1 MNNNHQKKS
10 TVMKK
15 YIILL
20 AIAAFSFASCSKDD
34 KTPLEEE
41 IAVKNTVNAPAV
53 IHART
58 ETNTQAETKTMWG
71 EDLKVLWNA
80 NDRITVF
87 NQNQNATIYRFKG
100 SDGDAEGDFEIVGGG
115 GGTALFNYAYAVYP
129 HSNST
134 TISEDGSEISFVL
147 PATQTY
153 KANCFGL
160 EANTM
165 VAARGPISDSDM
177 NFEFKNV
184 CGYLRLKLYG
194 DDVKVSSITLQ
205 GILNEKIAGNA
216 TITQAVGGLPSVT
229 MGSDAGSM
237 IKITC
242 PTPVTLGSTAETATE
257 FNFVI
262 PPVSFSNG
270 FKIFIEGVSGE
281 SNGQAVK
288 STSSTVTISRNVRR
302 NMAALKVA
310 LEPVRFINFDDANFK
325 AFCVA
330 HYDQDGDGEISFAEA
345 KIPTVMDISEK
356 EISSIAGIEYF
367 INLTELNCNKNNL
380 KSVDLSANT
389 KLKYLSLDENQLT
402 SIDVSHN
409 TLLQG
414 LNVSNNEL
422 SSLDISSNPYL
433 QYVNAWENKITTFT
447 SHARNTELTSLRLD
461 DNLLNSL
468 DVSNLINLE
477 SLNCSNNSLSSLNL
491 LSNTNLNYLEC
502 ANNNLASLD
511 LHKNTKLTDLRCN
524 DNGLNTL
531 NLSSNPKISILNCSN
546 NNLTSLDLATHTDLS
561 YVNIHGNDIASLN
574 VGNSAG
580 LAVLVAWPQK
590 NGYTFAKLTKDKDA
604 NILYQRVEGE
614 SYIKIDDP
622 RVSPYNTTII
632 EADNT
637 LVEFDDETFE
647 MFCVFNYDVNGDE
660 KISIAEIADV
670 QELDIS
676 NQGIKSLKGIEC
688 FSSLFK
694 FDCSGNDLTDVDLR
708 TNPNLTKLFISNN
721 RYLKTLNLNA
731 SLENPGNLVTL
742 DVSNNPSLEVL
753 YLNYQPL
760 STIDVS
766 GCANLKRL
774 DCDYNTSLSGLDLSG
789 HESLE
794 WLSANGCSSLAT
806 LNLNN
811 TPNLSRL
818 FLHKTALASL
828 EVNDHTKIERLWV
841 SNCPNLT
848 YLNSRGND
856 LLNDLR
862 VKGSSALEIITCNGS
877 KFQSIDL
884 SGCTNLK
891 SIDCSSNTSLTSL
904 DLGNHTLLV
913 FVNANG
919 CTSLATLNLSN
930 TPNLSRLFLSA
941 TALARLDVSDHS
953 KIERLTVVN
962 CPNLTYLNCSGN
974 KLTNNDFEVQRSTA
988 LGELICYSNQLTT
1001 LDLSTNTGLTT
1012 LVAWPNSLTEIKK
1025 KTSATISYYLMDGDT
1040 QVEINPAEYGT
1051 TIINVD

>member
-1 MNNNHQKKS
+1 
-10 TVMKK
+10 MKK
-15 YIILL
+15 YIILFAL
-20 AIAAFSFASCSKDD
+20 AALSFASCSKNDQ
-34 KTPLEEE
+34 TPLEED
-41 IAVKNTVNAPAV
+41 IAIKNSVNAPAV

-58 ETNTQAETKTMWG
+58 ETNTQTGTKTMWG
-71 EDLKVLWNA
+71 ENLKVLWNA
-80 NDRITVF
+80 NDTIAVF
-87 NQNQNATIYRFKG
+87 NQTQGAFLYRFKG
-100 SDGDAEGDFEIVGGG
+100 ADGATEGDFEIIGGGG
-115 GGTALFNYAYAVYP
+115 GGTSQFNYAYAIYP
-129 HSNST
+129 ASSNMNVAG
-134 TISEDGSEISFVL
+134 DGSQITLVL
-147 PATQTY
+147 PANQTY
-153 KANCFGL
+153 KANSFGRG
-160 EANTM
+160 ANTM
-165 VAARGPISDSDM
+165 VAARGPVTEEDM

-262 PPVSFSNG
+262 PPVSFSRG
-270 FKIFIEGVSGE
+270 FKIFIEGISGE

-302 NMAALKVA
+302 NMAALKIA
-310 LEPVRFINFDDANFK
+310 LEPVQFINFDDANFK

-380 KSVDLSANT
+380 TSVDLSANT

-409 TLLQG
+409 TLLLE

-447 SHARNTELTSLRLD
+447 SHARNTELTSLRLE

-477 SLNCSNNSLSSLNL
+477 DLYCSNNSLSSLNL

-511 LHKNTKLTDLRCN
+511 LHNNTKLTDLRCN

-590 NGYTFAKLTKDKDA
+590 NGYTFATLTKDKKATIRYTEYKND
-604 NILYQRVEGE
+604 
-614 SYIKIDDP
+614 SYVVIEDP
-622 RVSPYNTTII
+622 AVSPFNTTII
-632 EADNT
+632 EVDNT
-637 LVEFDDETFE
+637 PIVFDDDNFE
-647 MFCVFNYDVNGDE
+647 AFCVANYDLDNDGKVSYYEASLPTAMVVRNLHIASMTGIEHFVNLT
-660 KISIAEIADV
+660 
-670 QELDIS
+670 ELDCS
-676 NQGIKSLKGIEC
+676 WNSLTSIDLSQNTKLTEVLVQHNNLASLNLTANKALVHVACGYNTSMTEFEC
-688 FSSLFK
+688 ANCQS
-694 FDCSGNDLTDVDLR
+694 LTDVSIYGNTGLKSLDLR
-708 TNPNLTKLFISNN
+708 GTGHLSSTSLTGLETCTALETLELASN
-721 RYLKTLNLNA
+721 KFT
-731 SLENPGNLVTL
+731 TL
-742 DVSNNPSLEVL
+742 DVSALTSLKKLYVAYNQMTSLTVTGCTALEELSCRHNSLQTLEISHNTALKVL
-753 YLNYQPL
+753 YCENNSLNSL
-760 STIDVS
+760 DVRS
-766 GCANLKRL
+766 NLKLEELRAQENQL
-774 DCDYNTSLSGLDLSG
+774 TSISFTSSS
-789 HESLE
+789 EVRVSL
-794 WLSANGCSSLAT
+794 
-806 LNLNN
+806 
-811 TPNLSRL
+811 
-818 FLHKTALASL
+818 KT
-828 EVNDHTKIERLWV
+828 LWV
-841 SNCPNLT
+841 HKNNLT
-848 YLNSRGND
+848 N
-856 LLNDLR
+856 
-862 VKGSSALEIITCNGS
+862 
-877 KFQSIDL
+877 IDL
-884 SGCTNLK
+884 SKL
-891 SIDCSSNTSLTSL
+891 
-904 DLGNHTLLV
+904 
-913 FVNANG
+913 
-919 CTSLATLNLSN
+919 LNLETLYCHDNQLTDLIVTAN
-930 TPNLSRLFLSA
+930 TKLTKLAAWSTGA
-941 TALARLDVSDHS
+941 TGSIRKLTKASGQTITYLASDHS
-953 KIERLTVVN
+953 TVIDPTQSPWN
-962 CPNLTYLNCSGN
+962 T
-974 KLTNNDFEVQRSTA
+974 EV
-988 LGELICYSNQLTT
+988 
-1001 LDLSTNTGLTT
+1001 
-1012 LVAWPNSLTEIKK
+1012 
-1025 KTSATISYYLMDGDT
+1025 
-1040 QVEINPAEYGT
+1040 
-1051 TIINVD
+1051 IIQ